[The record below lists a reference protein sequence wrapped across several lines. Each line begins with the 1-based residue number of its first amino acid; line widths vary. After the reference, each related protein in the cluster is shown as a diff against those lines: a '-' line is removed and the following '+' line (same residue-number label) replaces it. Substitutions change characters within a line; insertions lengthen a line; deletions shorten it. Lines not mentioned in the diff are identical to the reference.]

1 MAEKNIYISIILS
14 FFVTGLGNIY
24 NGFIKRGA
32 VEFIIAMILGLI
44 AMYVFWFIGLI
55 SIFFTFYVMLDSY
68 HCATAINN
76 NQPIPKFLGAIEL
89 E

>member
-24 NGFIKRGA
+24 NGLIKRGA
-32 VEFIIAMILGLI
+32 VEFVIALVLGLI
-44 AMYVFWFIGLI
+44 AMYVFWFIALI
-55 SIFFTFYVMLDSY
+55 SIFFAIYVMIDSY

-76 NQPIPKFLGAIEL
+76 NQPIPKFLAAIEL